1 MKKVNYIFTI
11 IAVII
16 CCSCD
21 FQTNNNF
28 TSSNV
33 EDLPKIEL
41 GNTGMNSDSI
51 SRIINLI
58 NTVKPFDF
66 RGLVVLKNDSVAIE
80 EYFNTYWRYTIH
92 DIRSAGKSITA
103 LLLGIA
109 IDKGLI
115 KGVEQN
121 IYDFFPNHEKH
132 PNRNVQIKHLLMMS
146 SGLDADT
153 FDENSEGNGLNWRE
167 KDDWVEH
174 VLQLSMKFTPGEKW
188 VYNDACAMMIG
199 AIIEEQSGQKL
210 SDFAN
215 EHLFGPLGIRE
226 YYWFTGSGGRTG
238 AMGNLYISTLDFAK
252 IGQLVLNNG
261 EWNGKQLISNNWISE
276 ISTPRYNIENIV
288 PFAKKYGYF
297 WYFSDYTVNGN
308 NYEYLYAAGN
318 GGNLLFLVPKENMVV
333 ALTSSAYGQDRGQF
347 RSNKIFELILES
359 IKK

>member
-1 MKKVNYIFTI
+1 MKKVNCIFLLLSLI
-11 IAVII
+11 F
-16 CCSCD
+16 CYSCTS
-21 FQTNNNF
+21 QTNSKF
-28 TSSNV
+28 KSESFA
-33 EDLPKIEL
+33 DLPKIEL
-41 GNTGMNSDSI
+41 EKVGINADSI

-58 NTVKPFDF
+58 NTVEPFDF
-66 RGLVVLKNDSVAIE
+66 RGLVVLKNDSIAIE

-115 KGVEQN
+115 KDVEQN
-121 IYDFFPNHEKH
+121 IYDFFPKYKKS
-132 PNRNVQIKHLLMMS
+132 PNRDIRIKHLLMMS

-153 FDENSEGNGLNWRE
+153 FDENSEGNGINWRG
-167 KDDWVEH
+167 KNDWVGH

-188 VYNDACAMMIG
+188 VYNDASAMLIG

-215 EHLFGPLGIRE
+215 QHLFKPLGIRE
-226 YYWFTGSGGRTG
+226 YYWFTGLSGRTG

-261 EWNGKQLISNNWISE
+261 EWNGKQLISNNWINE
-276 ISTPRYNIENIV
+276 ISTPHFNIENI

-297 WYFSDYTVNGN
+297 WYFSNYKANGID
-308 NYEYLYAAGN
+308 YEYLYAAGN
-318 GGNLLFLVPKENMVV
+318 GGNLLFIVPEENMTV
-333 ALTSSAYGQDRGQF
+333 ALVSSAYGQDRGQF

-359 IKK
+359 IEK